1 MTCPNCGQEFDGGRC
16 PHCGRPTSNTGS
28 RIAAVFLLVFLV
40 LPAGLFGAC
49 SVLGL
54 AGASSSRDLLTAGMC
69 LVFAAGGLGL
79 AYWAMQRVKELWG

>member
-1 MTCPNCGQEFDGGRC
+1 MTCPNCGQKFDGSRC
-16 PHCGRPTSNTGS
+16 PNCGRPTSSTGS

-54 AGASSSRDLLTAGMC
+54 AGGSSDLLTAGMFF
-69 LVFAAGGLGL
+69 VFAAGGLGL